1 MSKYAIGEGHEMG
14 VRDLSFE
21 TWLTQI
27 PESIRIERYWQLT
40 AYQKALYLFD
50 LTWQDTQNWLR
61 DVRGQALARQMIAS
75 ADSICANIEE
85 GYGRGFGKQL
95 LYFYTVALGSARET
109 KAGYTVQMP
118 FTLQMSSKNAYHLL
132 VKWSPCFLPRSIA
145 KNNAN
150 PFLIVLLLVCSS
162 ALLLICSFADLLF
175 C

>member
-1 MSKYAIGEGHEMG
+1 MG

-109 KAGYTVQMP
+109 KGRLYRANAFYSPDV
-118 FTLQMSSKNAYHLL
+118 LQERLSLASE
-132 VKWSPCFLPRSIA
+132 V
-145 KNNAN
+145 
-150 PFLIVLLLVCSS
+150 V
-162 ALLLICSFADLLF
+162 ALLLAEINRQKQR
-175 C
+175 